1 MSRSILHMDLDS
13 FFASVEI
20 LKDPSLKGKPV
31 IVGGTAERGI
41 VTSCSYEARKFGV
54 HAAMSSQL
62 AKKLCPDAIFIPG
75 SYYDYADYSKRVT
88 DIITDRV
95 PVLEKASI
103 DEFYIDL
110 TGMET
115 FFGSF
120 ELAKTL
126 RDLIKTE
133 TGLPISFGLSTN
145 KTVAKIATGEAKPD
159 GFLFIEAGKEKA
171 FLAKLHV
178 TKIPGVGSKTF
189 PKLQALGIEMISDL
203 QDFDIQ
209 KLEEIFGEMG
219 IAMWNKANGIDDNP
233 VIPFT
238 DRKSISSENTFEQDV
253 IDSEYLETFVIS
265 LVEQLLFK
273 MRKENFLSSCI
284 AIKLRYS
291 NFETHM
297 QQVSFEATSSDNI
310 VIPKAKELL
319 AKILDEKRAVRLIGV
334 RLSNLIHG
342 QQQID
347 MFNDTEE
354 NINLYKALDS
364 INKKYGN
371 KTVHRAKTINT
382 GDRAFNPFNGRS
394 VD

>member
-1 MSRSILHMDLDS
+1 MDLDS
-13 FFASVEI
+13 FFVSVEVI
-20 LKDPSLKGKPV
+20 KDPSLKGKPV

-41 VTSCSYEARKFGV
+41 VASCSYEARKFGV
-54 HAAMSSQL
+54 RSAMSSMT

-88 DIITDRV
+88 DIIANRV

-110 TGMET
+110 TGMDT

-120 ELAKTL
+120 ALAKEL
-126 RDLIKTE
+126 RDLIKSE

-159 GFLFIEAGKEKA
+159 GYLYIEAGKEKD
-171 FLAKLHV
+171 FLAKLHI
-178 TKIPGVGSKTF
+178 TKIPGVGDKTY
-189 PKLQALGIEMISDL
+189 PKLKAMGIEMVK
-203 QDFDIQ
+203 DIQ
-209 KLEEIFGEMG
+209 DYDVLKLEEIFGEMG
-219 IAMWNKANGIDDNP
+219 IALWNKANGIDNNP
-233 VIPFT
+233 VVPYT
-238 DRKSISSENTFEQDV
+238 DRKSISSENTFEKD
-253 IDSEYLETFVIS
+253 ITDAEYLETYVIS
-265 LVEQLLFK
+265 LVEQLSFK
-273 MRKENFLSSCI
+273 LRKENFLTSCV
-284 AIKLRYS
+284 AIKMRYS
-291 NFETHM
+291 NFETFM
-297 QQVSFEATSSDNI
+297 QQTSFNATSSDNI
-310 VIPKAKELL
+310 LIPKTKELL
-319 AKILDEKRAVRLIGV
+319 HKMFDEKRAVRLIGV
-334 RLSNLIHG
+334 RFSNLMHG

-354 NINLYKALDS
+354 NINLYKALDA

-382 GDRAFNPFNGRS
+382 GDRAFNPFNGKS

>member
-1 MSRSILHMDLDS
+1 MDLDS
-13 FFASVEI
+13 FFVSVEVI
-20 LKDPSLKGKPV
+20 KDPSLKGKPV

-41 VTSCSYEARKFGV
+41 VASCSYEARKFGV
-54 HAAMSSQL
+54 RSAMSSMT

-110 TGMET
+110 TGMDT

-120 ELAKTL
+120 ALAKEL
-126 RDLIKTE
+126 RELIKSE

-159 GFLFIEAGKEKA
+159 GYLYIEGGKEKD
-171 FLAKLHV
+171 FLAKLHI
-178 TKIPGVGSKTF
+178 TKIPGVGDKTY
-189 PKLQALGIEMISDL
+189 PKLKAMGIEMVKDI
-203 QDFDIQ
+203 QDFDII
-209 KLEEIFGEMG
+209 KLQEEFGEMG
-219 IAMWNKANGIDDNP
+219 IALWNKANGIDNNP
-233 VIPFT
+233 VVPYT
-238 DRKSISSENTFEQDV
+238 DRKSISSENTFEKD
-253 IDSEYLETFVIS
+253 ITDAEYLETYVIS
-265 LVEQLLFK
+265 LVEQLSFK
-273 MRKENFLSSCI
+273 LRKENFLTSCV
-284 AIKLRYS
+284 AIKMRYS
-291 NFETHM
+291 NFETFM
-297 QQVSFEATSSDNI
+297 QQTSFNATSSDNI
-310 VIPKAKELL
+310 LIPKTKELL
-319 AKILDEKRAVRLIGV
+319 HKMFDEKRAVRLIGV
-334 RLSNLIHG
+334 RFSNLMHG

-354 NINLYKALDS
+354 NINLYKALDA

-382 GDRAFNPFNGRS
+382 GDRAFNPFNGKS

>member
-1 MSRSILHMDLDS
+1 MDLDS
-13 FFASVEI
+13 FFVSVEVI
-20 LKDPSLKGKPV
+20 KNPELKGKPV

-54 HAAMSSQL
+54 HAAMSSMM

-88 DIITDRV
+88 DIIADRV

-110 TGMET
+110 TGMDT
-115 FFGSF
+115 FFGCLS
-120 ELAKTL
+120 LAKEL
-126 RDLIKTE
+126 REKIRTE

-145 KTVAKIATGEAKPD
+145 KTVSKIATGEAKPD
-159 GFLFIEAGKEKA
+159 GFLYIEAGKEKD
-171 FLAKLHV
+171 FLSRLHI
-178 TKIPGVGSKTF
+178 TKIPGVGDKTY
-189 PKLQALGIEMISDL
+189 PKLKAIGIEMVKDM
-203 QDFDIQ
+203 QDFDIL
-209 KLEEIFGEMG
+209 KLQEEFGEMG
-219 IAMWNKANGIDDNP
+219 IALWNKANGIDNNP
-233 VIPFT
+233 VVPYT
-238 DRKSISSENTFEQDV
+238 DRKSISSENTFEQD
-253 IDSEYLETFVIS
+253 ITDSAYLETFVIS
-265 LVEQLLFK
+265 LVEQLSFK
-273 MRKENFLSSCI
+273 LRKENFLTSCV
-284 AIKLRYS
+284 AIKIRYS
-291 NFETHM
+291 NFETHL
-297 QQVSFEATSSDNI
+297 QQVAISATSSDNI
-310 VIPKAKELL
+310 IIPKAKELL
-319 AKILDEKRAVRLIGV
+319 QKMLDEKRPVRLIGV

-354 NINLYKALDS
+354 NINLYKALDA

-382 GDRAFNPFNGRS
+382 GDRAFNPFNGKE